1 MPQMIDLYAQ
11 GRFPFDRII
20 KFYPFQQ
27 INDAVA
33 DRLAG
38 RTMEVILKV
47 DAFARACMSVGEACK
62 SGICVISSI
71 WPDICPISGT

>member
-1 MPQMIDLYAQ
+1 LTEGNSTPDIFMPQMIDLYAQ

-47 DAFARACMSVGEACK
+47 DAFARACMSVGEK
-62 SGICVISSI
+62 
-71 WPDICPISGT
+71 P